1 MQYII
6 GDLRGAGWTVKTIRE
21 NDLISDSDLL
31 HVFRKVDIDNNQ
43 EITTSVMTDIS
54 NKHSLSSFQE
64 LNLACRYLCRQFQID
79 INTVRNGNML
89 ILPFLHLE
97 NASSGTTV

>member
-1 MQYII
+1 MLQYII

-43 EITTSVMTDIS
+43 EITTSVMTDIFS
-54 NKHSLSSFQE
+54 KYIVANTHTHIFTGVE
-64 LNLACRYLCRQFQID
+64 L
-79 INTVRNGNML
+79 G
-89 ILPFLHLE
+89 LPI
-97 NASSGTTV
+97 SV

>member
-1 MQYII
+1 MLQYII

-43 EITTSVMTDIS
+43 EITTSVMTDIFS
-54 NKHSLSSFQE
+54 KYKANTHIFTGVE
-64 LNLACRYLCRQFQID
+64 L
-79 INTVRNGNML
+79 G
-89 ILPFLHLE
+89 LPI
-97 NASSGTTV
+97 SV